1 MNNAF
6 GGMGFP
12 PEAPIVLE
20 FPVVMFDPGSDL
32 TPLKENIDKI
42 VYGLTRWEP
51 ALKSKGIKYP
61 PHVTIAGKD
70 YEEAVTSMNR
80 LFLKNLWGDGL
91 PILPATR
98 ERVTWIMKGT
108 DLPPD
113 KAVGKIL
120 PRGGIA
126 TVEALAVNLAMAG
139 GRPEYLPVLVAAVE
153 AMVIPKQRHFHA
165 NSTTNSCYPIVIV
178 NGPIARQI
186 RLNSGYGCLG
196 PSSEFPAGAAIGRAL
211 RLALLDIGGG
221 IPGIGSMA
229 LYGGPARYTN
239 IVFAEDEESLPKGWQ
254 QLSADFGYSKG
265 KNTLVFH
272 NVSGTSNV
280 NRVSVG
286 TEKSALAALN
296 LFAAFMRI
304 PNANNYFL
312 DTYQGSPG
320 VVLMAKNT
328 ARGLAGQGW
337 TKEKIKAYLWENTR
351 LPWAEIEKCGLAE
364 DVQRHG
370 IKKGEMVPITGKPE
384 NIMIIVAGGEQSQH
398 GYWMQMGVSGQP
410 TTAEIKLPAQEKWQE
425 LMKQA
430 EKDLGPVPAR

>member
-1 MNNAF
+1 VNNAF

-32 TPLKENIDKI
+32 TPLKENIDKV
-42 VYGLTRWEP
+42 VYGLTQWVP
-51 ALKSKGIKYP
+51 TLKSKGIKYP
-61 PHVTIAGKD
+61 PHVTVAGKD

-98 ERVTWIMKGT
+98 ERVDWIMKGT
-108 DLPPD
+108 DLPRD
-113 KAVGKIL
+113 KAIGKIL

-139 GRPEYLPVLVAAVE
+139 GRPEYLPVLIAAVE

-178 NGPIARQI
+178 NGPIAKQI

-196 PSSEFPAGAAIGRAL
+196 PSSEFPAGAATGRAL

-239 IVFAEDEESLPKGWQ
+239 IVFAEDEERTPLCSIMC
-254 QLSADFGYSKG
+254 
-265 KNTLVFH
+265 
-272 NVSGTSNV
+272 
-280 NRVSVG
+280 R
-286 TEKSALAALN
+286 AL
-296 LFAAFMRI
+296 R
-304 PNANNYFL
+304 
-312 DTYQGSPG
+312 T
-320 VVLMAKNT
+320 
-328 ARGLAGQGW
+328 
-337 TKEKIKAYLWENTR
+337 
-351 LPWAEIEKCGLAE
+351 
-364 DVQRHG
+364 
-370 IKKGEMVPITGKPE
+370 
-384 NIMIIVAGGEQSQH
+384 
-398 GYWMQMGVSGQP
+398 
-410 TTAEIKLPAQEKWQE
+410 
-425 LMKQA
+425 
-430 EKDLGPVPAR
+430 